1 MRISDWSSDVCSS
14 DLGATK
20 AWADEAQRI
29 IEARFSLIAESEAC
43 YLDAA
48 GMNTFTGMVRLGV
61 AGFVMT
67 GEILATSEWDR
78 SISRPLKTCFQ
89 MVVPSRLH
97 NPDWQMDTEDLR
109 KIGRAA
115 CRGRVCT

>member
-14 DLGATK
+14 DLYRLNSKIAWQVIPGATK

-61 AGFVMT
+61 AGR
-67 GEILATSEWDR
+67 SEERRVGKEGVSTCR
-78 SISRPLKTCFQ
+78 SRWSPY
-89 MVVPSRLH
+89 H
-97 NPDWQMDTEDLR
+97 
-109 KIGRAA
+109 
-115 CRGRVCT
+115 